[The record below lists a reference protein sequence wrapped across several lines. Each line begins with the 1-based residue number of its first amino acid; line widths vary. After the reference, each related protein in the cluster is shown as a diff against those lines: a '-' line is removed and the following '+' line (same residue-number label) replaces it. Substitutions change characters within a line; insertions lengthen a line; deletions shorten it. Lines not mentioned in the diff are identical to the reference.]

1 MAPRVSANTRAL
13 TSRSQAV
20 VSTTDNRRLPT
31 GLPPALGVGVHP
43 NQEVR
48 MRNMFLTLVAATL
61 VAACGHKTSPSS
73 EASAAEVPNAPPET
87 SRVTTPT
94 TPVVTGPVSFDEGQ
108 TAFAEKRYGEPV
120 RWFTAYPSDKPDNVW
135 GYYMLGLSA
144 WKAGDRDAAV
154 NAFTLALEKD
164 ASHVK
169 SRINLSRVLVEQ
181 GRAQDALP
189 HVEAAL
195 VIDSTSGETV
205 RLLGRVK
212 RELGDSAGAIAAYKR
227 AIVLDERDAWSMNN
241 LAKAYTRQGNYDDA
255 VAPLARAC
263 EIDSTTP
270 AFRNN
275 LGVALGHS
283 TRVDLG
289 ALARSFEEQIK
300 TWR

>member
-1 MAPRVSANTRAL
+1 MRKL
-13 TSRSQAV
+13 T
-20 VSTTDNRRLPT
+20 LIP
-31 GLPPALGVGVHP
+31 
-43 NQEVR
+43 
-48 MRNMFLTLVAATL
+48 LVAAL
-61 VAACGHKTSPSS
+61 VATACGGRTQQ
-73 EASAAEVPNAPPET
+73 ASDANAAEVSAVPET
-87 SRVTTPT
+87 SSVTTPHAS
-94 TPVVTGPVSFDEGQ
+94 VVTGPVAFDEAQ
-108 TAFAEKRYGEPV
+108 TAFNEKRYADAV
-120 RWFTAYPSDKPDNVW
+120 RLFTTYTSDKPDNVW

-169 SRINLSRVLVEQ
+169 SQINLTRVLLEQ

-195 VIDSTSGETV
+195 AIDSTSGESV
-205 RLLGRVK
+205 RLFGRVK

-227 AIVLDERDAWSMNN
+227 AIVLDERDVWSMNS
-241 LAKAYTRQGNYDDA
+241 LAKLYIAQGKFDDA
-255 VAPLARAC
+255 LGPLARAV
-263 EIDSTTP
+263 EIDSTSP
-270 AFRNN
+270 NIRNN

-283 TRVDLG
+283 SRVDLG

>member
-1 MAPRVSANTRAL
+1 
-13 TSRSQAV
+13 
-20 VSTTDNRRLPT
+20 
-31 GLPPALGVGVHP
+31 
-43 NQEVR
+43 
-48 MRNMFLTLVAATL
+48 MRKLFLTLVAGSV
-61 VAACGHKTSPSS
+61 VAGGGPKKSQSP
-73 EASAAEVPNAPPET
+73 EGSAGEVSTTGSET
-87 SRVTTPT
+87 STVANPPASR
-94 TPVVTGPVSFDEGQ
+94 VTGPVSFTDGQ
-108 TAFAEKRYGEPV
+108 TAFTEKRYGDAV
-120 RWFTAYPSDKPDNVW
+120 RLFTAYTSDKPDNVW

-164 ASHVK
+164 STHVK
-169 SRINLSRVLVEQ
+169 SHINLSRVLIEQ

-189 HVEAAL
+189 HVESAL
-195 VIDSTSGETV
+195 AIDSTSGETV

-227 AIVLDERDAWSMNN
+227 AIVLDERDVWSMNN
-241 LAKAYTRQGNYDDA
+241 LAKLYIGQGNYDDA
-255 VAPLARAC
+255 VGPLARAV

-300 TWR
+300 TWREARAGCRATRRRARSRHPRAPQPG

>member
-1 MAPRVSANTRAL
+1 
-13 TSRSQAV
+13 
-20 VSTTDNRRLPT
+20 
-31 GLPPALGVGVHP
+31 
-43 NQEVR
+43 
-48 MRNMFLTLVAATL
+48 MRKLFLTLVAGAL
-61 VAACGHKTSPSS
+61 AAACGHKPSQSS
-73 EASAAEVPNAPPET
+73 EASAAEVSKATPSET
-87 SRVTTPT
+87 PSIVT
-94 TPVVTGPVSFDEGQ
+94 PVSFAEAESAY
-108 TAFAEKRYGEPV
+108 TAKRYGDAV
-120 RWFTAYPSDKPDNVW
+120 RLFTTYTSDKPDNVW

-164 ASHVK
+164 STHVK
-169 SRINLSRVLVEQ
+169 SHINLSRVLIEQ

-195 VIDSTSGETV
+195 AIDSTSGETV

-227 AIVLDERDAWSMNN
+227 AIVLDERDVWSMNN
-241 LAKAYTRQGNYDDA
+241 LAKLYIGQGKYDEA
-255 VAPLARAC
+255 LGPLARAV
-263 EIDSTTP
+263 EIDSTVP
-270 AFRNN
+270 VFQNN

-283 TRVDLG
+283 SRVDLG

>member
-1 MAPRVSANTRAL
+1 
-13 TSRSQAV
+13 
-20 VSTTDNRRLPT
+20 
-31 GLPPALGVGVHP
+31 
-43 NQEVR
+43 
-48 MRNMFLTLVAATL
+48 MRKLFLTFVAGT
-61 VAACGHKTSPSS
+61 VVVACGHQTSPSS
-73 EASAAEVPNAPPET
+73 EASAAEVSTTRPESSAATPPA
-87 SRVTTPT
+87 SM
-94 TPVVTGPVSFDEGQ
+94 VTGPVSFDEAQ
-108 TAFAEKRYGEPV
+108 TAFTEKRYADAV
-120 RWFTAYPSDKPDNVW
+120 RLFTTYTSDKPDNVW

-144 WKAGDRDAAV
+144 WKTGDRDAAV
-154 NAFTLALEKD
+154 NAFNLALEKD

-169 SRINLSRVLVEQ
+169 SRINLSRVLIEQ
-181 GRAQDALP
+181 GKAQDALP

-195 VIDSTSGETV
+195 AIDSTSGESV

-227 AIVLDERDAWSMNN
+227 AIVLDERDVWSMNN
-241 LAKAYTRQGNYDDA
+241 LAKLYIGQGNYDDA
-255 VAPLARAC
+255 VGPLARAV

-283 TRVDLG
+283 SRVDLG